1 MGNKSAAMKVQH
13 PSCLRSFRRD
23 KSGTSSLMFAA
34 GLLAVVILTGA
45 AIDYSSAVTT
55 RTRLQAGVDA
65 AILAAAKQG
74 AANPQS
80 YLTSDS
86 ALKTAAQAY
95 LTADGPANATISDF
109 HACLVSGGDCT
120 TASGKTLQVGQF
132 YAEGTTTYTPL
143 FNNVSFLP
151 GSNSQ
156 TLTSSSIA
164 GANLQWPQQITLNL
178 IGAKGWY
185 YKNVTLY
192 ALPYSNGSAAS
203 SYTALANW
211 IYQPINLNSASG
223 SYNVTVG
230 NDPANGM
237 IGLKLG
243 NLGSGYG
250 TLTGPTSV
258 NLGQYADFF
267 MVESVMQGPCSPA
280 TPWMPGNWSSNT
292 WAFPGACYATQS
304 AAASAV
310 ASTIQANCGSEP
322 SRSSRNYQSE
332 LTTYNNCVATY
343 TPVQESVGWNICS
356 ESELNQGSNPA
367 YSSYNSICNPY
378 SGSNASYNSSNS
390 QPWQFIFVNFIPTE
404 SYSNANAFSTSALV
418 QLTSGSAPTTLF
430 PCGQTVG
437 HEWEDGGSIV
447 GTSYATALSSAE
459 NASTTPQQD
468 FFYTASTTCGPE
480 PGVTAS
486 GYYSSQTTQ
495 YGLMPQLVQ

>member
-1 MGNKSAAMKVQH
+1 MKARL
-13 PSCLRSFRRD
+13 SNRLRSFWKDRR
-23 KSGTSSLMFAA
+23 GTTSILFAS
-34 GLLAVVILTGA
+34 GLLSAVVITA
-45 AIDYSSAVTT
+45 AAVDYSTAVTT
-55 RTRLQAGVDA
+55 RTRLQAGVDSA
-65 AILAAAKQG
+65 ALAAAKLG
-74 AANPQS
+74 AQNPS
-80 YLTSDS
+80 AYISSDS

-95 LTADGPANATISDF
+95 LTANGPANSTISDF
-109 HACLVSGGDCT
+109 HACLVTGGDCT
-120 TASGKTLQVGQF
+120 TASGTTLQVGQF
-132 YAEGTTTYTPL
+132 YTQGTTTYTPL
-143 FNNVSFLP
+143 FNNISWLP
-151 GSNSQ
+151 GSSSQ
-156 TLTSSSIA
+156 TLSSSATA
-164 GANLQWPQQITLNL
+164 GANLQWPSQITLNL

-185 YKNVTLY
+185 YKTVTLY
-192 ALPYSNGSAAS
+192 ALPYESGSPAS
-203 SYTALANW
+203 SYSSLATW
-211 IYQPINLNSASG
+211 TYQPINLNTASG

-230 NDPANGM
+230 SDPANGM
-237 IGLKLG
+237 TGLKLG
-243 NLGSGYG
+243 SLGSGYG

-258 NLGQYADFF
+258 SLGQYADFF
-267 MVESVMQGPCSPA
+267 LVESVMEGPCSPA

-304 AAASAV
+304 AAQSAV
-310 ASTIQANCGSEP
+310 ASTIQANCGSAP

-390 QPWQFIFVNFIPTE
+390 QPWQFIFVNFLPTE

-447 GTSYATALSSAE
+447 GTSFSTALSSAE

-468 FFYTASTTCGPE
+468 FFYTVSTTCGPE

-486 GYYSSQTTQ
+486 GYYSSQTAQ
-495 YGLMPQLVQ
+495 YGLGPQLVQ